1 MFDYNTSYLNNYML
15 MGAPNYNFGNFGN
28 SSFDYMSP
36 PMVDYTSLFQMLY
49 MQQFFNTPTANV
61 QKSNLK
67 LDGSFESALN
77 VTLKFEG
84 GYSNDKDDRGGAT
97 NFGITQSTYNSWCK
111 RNGQAPKDVRNITK
125 DEVKEIYYKDYW
137 LASGADKIKD
147 PKMALLMFDTSVLHG
162 VSGAKKIYKQ
172 SGGDYNKFLQA
183 RRDRYEEIVGSDP
196 SQKKFYAGWM
206 NRVNKLN
213 AIC

>member
-1 MFDYNTSYLNNYML
+1 

-28 SSFDYMSP
+28 SSFDYMSS

-49 MQQFFNTPTANV
+49 MQQFLSGPSLNKTP
-61 QKSNLK
+61 KSNYK

-84 GYSNDKDDRGGAT
+84 GYSNDKDDHGGAT
-97 NFGITQSTYNSWCK
+97 NFGITQNTYNSWCK
-111 RNGQAPKDVRNITK
+111 RHGQAPKDVRNITK

-147 PKMALLMFDTSVLHG
+147 PKMALLMFDTAVLHG
-162 VSGAKKIYKQ
+162 VGGAKKIYRQ
-172 SGGDYNKFLQA
+172 SGGDYDKFLQA
-183 RRDRYEEIVGSDP
+183 RRDRYEEIINADS
-196 SQKKFYAGWM
+196 SQKKFYAGWI
-206 NRVNKLN
+206 NRTNKLD
-213 AIC
+213 AIG